1 MFKSSGSSA
10 RRRDDTR
17 PLRGWNFEGETDMD
31 EQKRQ
36 SMIAYLRRKMAKV
49 GIKVGDVAL
58 AIAEE
63 RAHRKSARYRNAFGD
78 TWDGKGD
85 MPQWL
90 RQATSAG
97 QSLAHFAVEKSS
109 TSTSRGRPAIDW
121 SRDPFAG
128 TRLATVRPS

>member
-1 MFKSSGSSA
+1 
-10 RRRDDTR
+10 
-17 PLRGWNFEGETDMD
+17 MD

-49 GIKVGDVAL
+49 GIKVGDVAA

-63 RAHRKSARYRNAFGD
+63 RARQKSARYRSALGH
-78 TWDGKGD
+78 TWDGKGE

-90 RQATSAG
+90 KQATSAG
-97 QSLAHFAVEKSS
+97 QSLGHFAVGKSP
-109 TSTSRGRPAIDW
+109 TLPSRARAAIDW

>member
-1 MFKSSGSSA
+1 
-10 RRRDDTR
+10 
-17 PLRGWNFEGETDMD
+17 MD

-49 GIKVGDVAL
+49 GIKVADVAA

-63 RAHRKSARYRNAFGD
+63 RTRQKSARFRNAFGD

-90 RQATSAG
+90 KQATSAG
-97 QSLAHFAVEKSS
+97 QSLAHFAAEKSAAS
-109 TSTSRGRPAIDW
+109 MRRERPAIDW

-128 TRLATVRPS
+128 SRLATIRPS

>member
-1 MFKSSGSSA
+1 
-10 RRRDDTR
+10 
-17 PLRGWNFEGETDMD
+17 MD

-49 GIKVGDVAL
+49 GIKVRDVAA

-63 RAHRKSARYRNAFGD
+63 KARQKSARYRNAFGES
-78 TWDGKGD
+78 WDGKGD

-90 RQATSAG
+90 KQATSAG
-97 QSLAHFAVEKSS
+97 QSLAHFAADKSS
-109 TSTSRGRPAIDW
+109 TPIRSERPAIDW

-128 TRLATVRPS
+128 TRLATVRAS

>member
-1 MFKSSGSSA
+1 VAG
-10 RRRDDTR
+10 RVGDTTRDRYDA
-17 PLRGWNFEGETDMD
+17 GISKGKTDMD

-49 GIKVGDVAL
+49 GIKVGDVAA
-58 AIAEE
+58 AITEE
-63 RAHRKSARYRNAFGD
+63 RTRQKSARYRSAFGD

-85 MPQWL
+85 VPQWL

-97 QSLAHFAVEKSS
+97 QSLAHFAVEKPSPS
-109 TSTSRGRPAIDW
+109 TVRGRPVVDW

>member
-1 MFKSSGSSA
+1 
-10 RRRDDTR
+10 
-17 PLRGWNFEGETDMD
+17 MD

-49 GIKVGDVAL
+49 GIKVRDVAA

-63 RAHRKSARYRNAFGD
+63 KAQQKSARFSSAFGD

-97 QSLAHFAVEKSS
+97 QSAAHFAVETPS
-109 TSTSRGRPAIDW
+109 TSAGRGRPAVDW

>member
-1 MFKSSGSSA
+1 
-10 RRRDDTR
+10 
-17 PLRGWNFEGETDMD
+17 MD

-36 SMIAYLRRKMAKV
+36 SMITYLRRKMAKV
-49 GIKVGDVAL
+49 GIRVGDIAA

-63 RAHRKSARYRNAFGD
+63 RARQKSARYRSAFGD
-78 TWDGKGD
+78 TWDGNGD

-128 TRLATVRPS
+128 TRLATSRSS

>member
-1 MFKSSGSSA
+1 MAG
-10 RRRDDTR
+10 RV
-17 PLRGWNFEGETDMD
+17 GETTRDRYEAGISKGKTGMD

-49 GIKVGDVAL
+49 GIKVGDVAA

-63 RAHRKSARYRNAFGD
+63 RARQKSARYRNAFGD

-85 MPQWL
+85 MPEWL

-97 QSLAHFAVEKSS
+97 QSPAHFAADKSS
-109 TSTSRGRPAIDW
+109 TSIRSERPAIDW
-121 SRDPFAG
+121 SQDPFAG
-128 TRLATVRPS
+128 TRLAIVRPS

>member
-1 MFKSSGSSA
+1 
-10 RRRDDTR
+10 
-17 PLRGWNFEGETDMD
+17 MD

-49 GIKVGDVAL
+49 GIKVGDVAA
-58 AIAEE
+58 AIADE
-63 RAHRKSARYRNAFGD
+63 RARQKAARYRSAFGD

-97 QSLAHFAVEKSS
+97 QALTHFAVEKRS
-109 TSTSRGRPAIDW
+109 TPIGRGRSSIDW
-121 SRDPFAG
+121 SGDPFAG

>member
-1 MFKSSGSSA
+1 
-10 RRRDDTR
+10 
-17 PLRGWNFEGETDMD
+17 MD

-49 GIKVGDVAL
+49 GIKVGDVAA

-63 RAHRKSARYRNAFGD
+63 RTRQKSARYRSAFGD

-109 TSTSRGRPAIDW
+109 TSISRGRTVIDW

-128 TRLATVRPS
+128 TRLATVRSS

>member
-1 MFKSSGSSA
+1 
-10 RRRDDTR
+10 
-17 PLRGWNFEGETDMD
+17 MD

-49 GIKVGDVAL
+49 GIKLGDVAA

-63 RAHRKSARYRNAFGD
+63 RTRQKAARYRSAFGD

-97 QSLAHFAVEKSS
+97 QSLSHFAIEKAS
-109 TSTSRGRPAIDW
+109 TPVSRARAATDW

-128 TRLATVRPS
+128 TRLATVRAS

>member
-1 MFKSSGSSA
+1 
-10 RRRDDTR
+10 
-17 PLRGWNFEGETDMD
+17 MD

-36 SMIAYLRRKMAKV
+36 SMIAYLRRKMAKI
-49 GIKVGDVAL
+49 GIKVGYVAA

-63 RAHRKSARYRNAFGD
+63 RARQKAARYRSAFGH

-90 RQATSAG
+90 QQASSAG

-109 TSTSRGRPAIDW
+109 MSNSRGRPAIDW

-128 TRLATVRPS
+128 TRLATVRPT

>member
-1 MFKSSGSSA
+1 
-10 RRRDDTR
+10 
-17 PLRGWNFEGETDMD
+17 MD

-49 GIKVGDVAL
+49 GIKVGDVAA
-58 AIAEE
+58 AIADE
-63 RAHRKSARYRNAFGD
+63 RARQKAARYRSAFGD

-90 RQATSAG
+90 QQATSAG
-97 QSLAHFAVEKSS
+97 QQLTHFAVEKRSTPISLGRSS
-109 TSTSRGRPAIDW
+109 IDW

-128 TRLATVRPS
+128 TRLATVRAS

>member
-1 MFKSSGSSA
+1 
-10 RRRDDTR
+10 
-17 PLRGWNFEGETDMD
+17 MD

-49 GIKVGDVAL
+49 GIQAGDVA
-58 AIAEE
+58 ATIAQE
-63 RAHRKSARYRNAFGD
+63 RASQKSARYRCAFGD
-78 TWDGKGD
+78 TWDGNGD

-109 TSTSRGRPAIDW
+109 TSPSLGRPAIDW

-128 TRLATVRPS
+128 TRLAKVRPS

>member
-1 MFKSSGSSA
+1 MAG
-10 RRRDDTR
+10 RVGETIRDR
-17 PLRGWNFEGETDMD
+17 YEGGISKGKTDMD

-49 GIKVGDVAL
+49 GLKVGDVAA

-63 RAHRKSARYRNAFGD
+63 RARQKAARYRSAFGD

-109 TSTSRGRPAIDW
+109 TSTSRGRPTIDW